1 MAAPSGQRDRSKWR
15 SAYPADT
22 ITMTPRAVSGSKHKV
37 GVAYGIYPANILW
50 REARRLYGA
59 VGGFLELNWA
69 GAINRASFV
78 VICRN
83 LS

>member
-15 SAYPADT
+15 AAYPADT
-22 ITMTPRAVSGSKHKV
+22 ITMTPCAVSGSKHKV
-37 GVAYGIYPANILW
+37 GVDYGIYPANILW

-69 GAINRASFV
+69 GVVRCVRFV
-78 VICRN
+78 VTCRN